1 MPERNRG
8 YLREQRL
15 KSIKKRRRLIKGQKY
30 SGRYLGEWI
39 DEPEFESGI
48 LAKGHNGWLGRAG
61 AAEKTNMRK
70 AHVNARNGPGDNYK
84 RHDKQQVIDCKQQER
99 EWRKED
105 GKREKESFDCN

>member
-39 DEPEFESGI
+39 DEPEFKSGV
-48 LAKGHNGWLGRAG
+48 LANCFSG
-61 AAEKTNMRK
+61 
-70 AHVNARNGPGDNYK
+70 
-84 RHDKQQVIDCKQQER
+84 
-99 EWRKED
+99 
-105 GKREKESFDCN
+105 